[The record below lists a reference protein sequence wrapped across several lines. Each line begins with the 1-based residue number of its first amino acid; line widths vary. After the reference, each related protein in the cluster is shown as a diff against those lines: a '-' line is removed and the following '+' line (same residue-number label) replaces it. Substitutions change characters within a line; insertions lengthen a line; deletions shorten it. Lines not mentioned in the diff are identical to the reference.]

1 MQNPKISVIIPVYNV
16 QEYLHE
22 CIDSVLHQTMQ
33 DFEIICIDDGSTDAS
48 GLILQEY
55 KKADDRVKL
64 FFQTNEGASAARN
77 VGIKAAQGEYI
88 YFLDSDDY
96 IEPDT
101 LETACKELDAK
112 NLDIVYFDTVAFGEA
127 GINQDVVDT
136 KNLRYTRNCAY
147 TEIYTGEAL
156 LCKMLANR
164 DYIGLVWKQVIRRDF
179 LRKNQVWFYDG
190 IIHEDELFTLQTML
204 LAPRVAYIHQ
214 VFHHRRLRENSV
226 MGQPLAFRSVY
237 GVFICI
243 KEEYILLKQ
252 KGCSQENLNQLLL
265 HLEGLTSLARK
276 RYLKLIDDEK
286 EKYKTLSGEEKFLFQ
301 IAIAD
306 YEKEKQRQEILVQSR
321 NVNKK
326 NLEVTK
332 QKLEIANQKLEATKQ
347 KLETANQ
354 KLETIKQKLEKEKF
368 KTFELDK
375 MLKSIKNGW
384 SFKIGRTIT
393 WIPRKIKSSLK

>member
-1 MQNPKISVIIPVYNV
+1 MRTLKNPKVSVIIPVYNV

-22 CIDSVLHQTMQ
+22 CIDSVLHQMMQ

-48 GLILQEY
+48 GLVLQEY

-64 FFQTNEGASAARN
+64 FFQINKGVSAARN

-96 IEPDT
+96 VEPDT

-127 GINQDVVDT
+127 GINQDVVDA
-136 KNLRYTRNCAY
+136 KNLRYARNCAY
-147 TEIYTGEAL
+147 PEIYTGEDL

-164 DYIGLVWKQVIRRDF
+164 DYIGMVWKQVIRRDF
-179 LRKNQVWFYDG
+179 LRKNQVCFYEG
-190 IIHEDELFTLQTML
+190 IIHEDELFTVQTML
-204 LAPRVAYIHQ
+204 LASRVAYIHQ
-214 VFHHRRLRENSV
+214 VFHHRRLRENSI
-226 MGQPLAFRSVY
+226 MGQPFALKSVY

-243 KEEYILLKQ
+243 KEEYIFLKQ

-265 HLEGLTSLARK
+265 HLERLASLARK
-276 RYLKLIDDEK
+276 RYLKLTDDEK
-286 EKYKTLSGEEKFLFQ
+286 EKYKTLSGEERFLFQ

-306 YEKEKQRQEILVQSR
+306 YEKDKQRQEILLQSR
-321 NVNKK
+321 KIIKK
-326 NLEVTK
+326 NLEAAK
-332 QKLEIANQKLEATKQ
+332 QE
-347 KLETANQ
+347 LETTN
-354 KLETIKQKLEKEKF
+354 QKLEKEKI

-375 MLKSIKNGW
+375 MLKSIKNSW

-393 WIPRKIKSSLK
+393 WIPRKIKSLLK